1 MEDQNGWKRLEKHL
15 LAPLARAGWA
25 GLHGLG
31 LRDECKCILDGVYRI
46 GLREGFEDQL
56 PGHIHG
62 WERVRGEEIYL
73 NVEFE

>member
-31 LRDECKCILDGVYRI
+31 LRDERECILDGVYRI
-46 GLREGFEDQL
+46 GLRVGFEDQL
-56 PGHIHG
+56 QGHICG
-62 WERVRGEEIYL
+62 GSR
-73 NVEFE
+73 